1 MADVESTESR
11 TASSDHFQAQSLASL
26 SVGSPPSASSM
37 SKPKFRRRADPEYN
51 IFDRMV
57 LPPTDKYRLK
67 MVHGVMQVYD
77 AREASIETDPQLDV
91 TSETAQ
97 LPQSRFPVPSFA
109 EYVADLWAVKKTA
122 FSGAISSFCF
132 NRLEILAAKF
142 HLHILLNGQTE
153 YMAQKSVPH
162 RDFYNVRKVDT
173 HVHHSA
179 AMNLK
184 HLLRFI
190 KHKLKFSSGKRVICQ
205 TKLKM
210 IDLLIVLFLYF

>member
-1 MADVESTESR
+1 MPDVESTESR
-11 TASSDHFQAQSLASL
+11 TASSDHVEAQSLAAL
-26 SVGSPPSASSM
+26 SVGSPPSASTMGLPQSSKST
-37 SKPKFRRRADPEYN
+37 SKPKFRRRADPKYD
-51 IFDRMV
+51 IFDRTV
-57 LPPTDKYRLK
+57 LPPSDKYRFK
-67 MVHGVMQVYD
+67 MIHGVMQVYD
-77 AREASIETDPQLDV
+77 ASETSIETVHQLDV
-91 TSETAQ
+91 TSETTQ
-97 LPQSRFPVPSFA
+97 LPQSCFPVPSFA

-122 FSGAISSFCF
+122 FSGAISSFCY

-190 KHKLKFSSGKRVICQ
+190 KHKLKFCSGNVCFI
-205 TKLKM
+205 
-210 IDLLIVLFLYF
+210 FN